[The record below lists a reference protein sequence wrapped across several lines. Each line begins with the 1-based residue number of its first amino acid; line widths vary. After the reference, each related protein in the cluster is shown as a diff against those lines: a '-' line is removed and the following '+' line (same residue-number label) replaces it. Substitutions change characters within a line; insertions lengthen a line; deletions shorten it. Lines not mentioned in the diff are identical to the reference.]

1 VAAECHSRFGFTFQR
16 KITAA
21 FDGGEITSDAGLV
34 LVREFDER
42 LGLTA
47 ALRGAVPDDRDRR
60 YVTHDVLTLLRQRVY
75 QIAAGYE
82 DANDAT
88 YLRHDPTLRPPV

>member
-16 KITAA
+16 KITTA

-47 ALRGAVPDDRDRR
+47 ALRGAVPDARDRR

-75 QIAAGYE
+75 QITPHPG
-82 DANDAT
+82 
-88 YLRHDPTLRPPV
+88 